1 MKYIQ
6 SRSYHAPHREHL
18 SFPGFTD
25 LNKSILTN
33 FVVRQLLI
41 LKIWICSVYIVVAVW
56 QSGSKFN
63 LYSAT
68 LLIRTLFRIRIWI
81 LSKLGANFWIRSRS
95 KYRTSIM
102 YVNPQHWSEISCF
115 QRNIL
120 PGKVLSP
127 TCWPVLVFL
136 LDIPNE
142 MNAKTNF
149 GPVPCFCQHGLQLS
163 AELIVEFLTI
173 FNHWL
178 FTITIFIMCTPWRRW
193 YCLGRPRGTGRI
205 YCLRSWSNNF

>member
-1 MKYIQ
+1 MRQ
-6 SRSYHAPHREHL
+6 
-18 SFPGFTD
+18 
-25 LNKSILTN
+25 LNLLWNIFNRDLTN
-33 FVVRQLLI
+33 FVVKQLLI

-127 TCWPVLVFL
+127 TCWPVLFFWLIFPMRWMLRRILVLYHVF
-136 LDIPNE
+136 
-142 MNAKTNF
+142 
-149 GPVPCFCQHGLQLS
+149 S
-163 AELIVEFLTI
+163 ARTPTQRWAHCWI
-173 FNHWL
+173 FDK
-178 FTITIFIMCTPWRRW
+178 F
-193 YCLGRPRGTGRI
+193 
-205 YCLRSWSNNF
+205 